1 MLIRWCCSSGRPY
14 KPRAV
19 MARVGAGRMADP
31 TPCAEWTVQQLIDHM
46 VGSTDYLAAALA
58 GREPVARSGAS
69 ADDYRIGVAQRP
81 GGTASPRG
89 AGPDVRVAAGLQ
101 WSIGQA
107 TAGTF
112 MDNLIHTWD
121 LATATGQERTLDGEL
136 VDACVAMFLPD
147 MPERGRAAG
156 LVGPAGRRCPPDASA
171 QDRLLGAM
179 GTADP

>member
-1 MLIRWCCSSGRPY
+1 MVLFERATVRAA
-14 KPRAV
+14 AV
-19 MARVGAGRMADP
+19 MARVGAGRLGDP

-58 GREPVARSGAS
+58 GRELVARSGAS
-69 ADDYRIGVAQRP
+69 VDDYQTGARSVLEGLRRP
-81 GGTASPRG
+81 GALDRTCVSPLG
-89 AGPDVRVAAGLQ
+89 FT

-121 LATATGQERTLDGEL
+121 LARRPIRSAHWTASWST
-136 VDACVAMFLPD
+136 
-147 MPERGRAAG
+147 
-156 LVGPAGRRCPPDASA
+156 PAWRCSCRRCPNVDARPGSSARRSPVPADATA

-179 GTADP
+179 GRRAVIPESP